1 VVSRFSALAAAAGVG
16 AMVATLADGGRRP
29 ELLFVVAALVVG
41 LTIQHL
47 IGQLR
52 RRTRDVASVVRAVR
66 EVGHRRGRAGRPRR
80 RLPGGGIAV
89 DSQIGSGTTITA
101 FLPMTVATT

>member
-16 AMVATLADGGRRP
+16 TMVATLADGGRGL
-29 ELLFVVAALVVG
+29 ELLFLVAALVVG

-66 EVGHRRGRAGRPRR
+66 EVATAADVLAAHDAVCRAAASPSTARSVRAQPLRRSCR
-80 RLPGGGIAV
+80 
-89 DSQIGSGTTITA
+89 
-101 FLPMTVATT
+101 